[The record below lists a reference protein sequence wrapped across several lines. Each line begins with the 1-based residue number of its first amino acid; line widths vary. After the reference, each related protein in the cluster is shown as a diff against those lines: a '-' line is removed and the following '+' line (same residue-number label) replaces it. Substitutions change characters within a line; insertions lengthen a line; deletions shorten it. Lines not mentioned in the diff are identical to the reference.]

1 MMSSDEDRMVA
12 TWQLTVDY
20 RLEQIS
26 NEMISR

>member
-12 TWQLTVDY
+12 AWQLTMDY